1 MATDANQNDIFQ
13 SIRNTVGQTLEMA
26 EAESKVSA
34 ETQDL
39 LSQLILTRRGDGE
52 IVLDVSALQR
62 MKAADNQ
69 WTNKERNEQ
78 DRLVNPTRLPQL
90 VPGLQGLQSSQYLA
104 FVQRPL
110 ERNGDNCTFLEA
122 AALRISNQYQAKE
135 LAAERNR
142 LFGRFQRYV
151 AKIVMDE
158 ILTKKYNI
166 TDSAKLDELRNAT
179 PPQKQ
184 FTMAGELL
192 EISTTEVLERLY
204 KYAVALTLIERIKAK
219 AIKVKKSQPS
229 FEKSLRQLA
238 GNNAG
243 AASKNRIKDIFM
255 GFHKD
260 LEVMTKEFASLP
272 KELSPILKKMHRDQF
287 GTSYT
292 SLHRHAARL
301 DAIASRWLIII
312 NEAEHQSP
320 ASIVEKIK
328 GMHKC
333 FTD

>member
-1 MATDANQNDIFQ
+1 MATNENDIFQ
-13 SIRNTVGQTLEMA
+13 SIRHAVGETLEMA
-26 EAESKVSA
+26 EAKTKISPD
-34 ETQDL
+34 TQAL
-39 LSQLILTRRGDGE
+39 LAQLILTRRGDGE
-52 IVLDVSALQR
+52 IVLDVGALQR
-62 MKAADNQ
+62 MKAAENQ

-110 ERNGDNCTFLEA
+110 ERNGDNASFLEG
-122 AALRISNQYQAKE
+122 AALRLAEQYHAKE
-135 LAAERNR
+135 LASERNR
-142 LFGRFQRYV
+142 LFGRSQRYV
-151 AKIVMDE
+151 AKLVMDE
-158 ILTKKYNI
+158 ILTKQHDI
-166 TDSAKLDELRNAT
+166 SDPAELDKLRNAL

-184 FTMAGELL
+184 FAMASEIL
-192 EISTTEVLERLY
+192 EIPTTEVLDRLY
-204 KYAVALTLIERIKAK
+204 KYSVALTLIERIKAK
-219 AIKVKKSQPS
+219 AVKVKKAQPA
-229 FEKSLRQLA
+229 FEKALRQLA

-243 AASKNRIKDIFM
+243 AASKTRIKEIFM

-260 LEVMTKEFASLP
+260 LELMTKEFATLP
-272 KELSPILKKMHRDQF
+272 KELSPILGKMHNNNF
-287 GTSYT
+287 ATSYT
-292 SLHRHAARL
+292 SLHRHAARI

-312 NEAEHQSP
+312 NEANNQSP